1 MNIKKTFLKLT
12 KRTYPHGSEHRLYHM
27 LPKKLQKDE
36 FGNLFMQIGDSTS
49 VMFTSHLDTA
59 TMQDVK
65 IKHVIEGNIIKTDG
79 KSILGADDKAGVT
92 VMLYM
97 IHNKVPGL
105 YYFFLG
111 EERGCIG
118 SKKLAKKFEKD
129 KLENITKVISFDR
142 RALSSIITHQSS
154 RRCCSDAFTTEL
166 ARQLNT
172 AEESFSY
179 KADPTGSYTDSYQF
193 ISIYPECTNISVGYY
208 SEHMNSE
215 KQDIDHLDKLAK
227 ACVKVDWESLPVER
241 DYTKTEYSY
250 SSSYGGWDDYDW
262 YGGAGVG
269 GGYGPRWN
277 KSNFEDTYNRNSSY
291 VTNKYGTNINPNS
304 QLVDVKKHV
313 SFHDVKY
320 NFVSTWIVNKFTD
333 ELMEVKMSPER
344 IQYETDLIE
353 RLITILE
360 VPCNSMF
367 WDGVKLAITHFTEIQ
382 TVTRKELEEY
392 LEELSW
398 THLSSQYN
406 EEEDIFGKPTY
417 Y

>member
-1 MNIKKTFLKLT
+1 MQIMPELNIKKTFLKLT
-12 KRTYPHGSEHRLYHM
+12 KRTYPHGSEHKLYHM
-27 LPKKLQKDE
+27 LPNKLQKDE
-36 FGNLFMQIGDSTS
+36 FGNLFMQIGESTS

-59 TMQDVK
+59 TMQDLK
-65 IKHVIEGNIIKTDG
+65 IKHVIDGNIIKTDG

-97 IHNKVPGL
+97 IHKRVPGL

-154 RRCCSDAFTTEL
+154 RRCCSEAFTTAL
-166 ARQLNT
+166 ANQLNT
-172 AEESFSY
+172 AEKSFSY

-208 SEHMNSE
+208 NEHMNSE
-215 KQDIDHLDKLAK
+215 RQDIDHLDKLAK
-227 ACVKVDWESLPVER
+227 ACVKVDWENLPVER

-250 SSSYGGWDDYDW
+250 SSGYDEYDW
-262 YGGAGVG
+262 YHGGSGVG
-269 GGYGPRWN
+269 YGWN
-277 KSNFEDTYNRNSSY
+277 RSNFNETYNRNSNY
-291 VTNKYGTNINPNS
+291 VTNKYGSSINPNS
-304 QLVDVKKHV
+304 QLADVKKQV
-313 SFHDVKY
+313 SFHDLKY
-320 NFVSTWIVNKFTD
+320 NYVSTWYINKYTD
-333 ELMEVKMSPER
+333 ELLEVKMSPER

-353 RLITILE
+353 RLINILE
-360 VPCNSMF
+360 VPCNNMF
-367 WDGVKLAITHFTEIQ
+367 WDGVKLAITHYTEVQ

-398 THLSSQYN
+398 SYLSNQYN
-406 EEEDIFGKPTY
+406 EEEDIFGKPSY